1 MQGSWIAVQFTIS
14 SEDDFLEENI
24 LILVNIGF
32 R

>member
-1 MQGSWIAVQFTIS
+1 MQGSWIAVQFNIS
-14 SEDDFLEENI
+14 SEEHFLEENI